1 MVAMTI
7 SGASRQRLLDA
18 CEARVATAMG
28 LVNVATA
35 ELVGAIAEVLTRDA
49 WQVAGIVSAEHWVT
63 WRCGVSPTRARH
75 LVATARK
82 LNDLPASTE
91 RFESGALTEDQM
103 RVITTHADSAHD
115 GQVADLAP
123 ACTVTQLRRVLPTI
137 GAPMLPVLE
146 ADEPGPGDTPGKRV
160 VSFGTRD
167 DGSWTLRAILPSDE
181 GAVVERALQAARGE
195 LFDDADTAQRDG
207 GEIGWSDAL
216 LRVGEV
222 ALDHLD
228 PAAAAGR
235 PAGERYQILLHVDA
249 DRPED
254 TRLHLGPALP
264 ASMRRFLSCDAS
276 VRAVVERAGIAVAA
290 TALQRTVPA
299 RVRALVEHRDQSCR
313 VPGCGRRKRLHIHHL
328 IHWED
333 GGLTILENLA
343 ALCPMHHRLHH
354 QGRLQIYGDPNGEL
368 SFKNEYGTAIRG
380 PSPRPPGDPPA
391 DLLPTPLWTN
401 PTGERLDASAFVWN

>member
-1 MVAMTI
+1 MALAEVTGFVPQVTLNALED
-7 SGASRQRLLDA
+7 RV
-18 CEARVATAMG
+18 EAAMG
-28 LVNVATA
+28 LVNVATS
-35 ELVGAIAEVLTRDA
+35 ELVAALADVLACDG
-49 WQVAGIVSAEHWVT
+49 WQVAGVISPEHWVT
-63 WRCGVSPTRARH
+63 WRCGVSPHRAKQ
-75 LVATARK
+75 LVASARK
-82 LNDLPASTE
+82 LTALPECAALFAAGS
-91 RFESGALTEDQM
+91 LTEDQV
-103 RVITTHADSAHD
+103 RVIADHTDAAHD
-115 GQVADLAP
+115 AEVATLAP
-123 ACTVTQLRRVLPTI
+123 ACTVTQLRRVLPSI
-137 GAPMLPVLE
+137 GQPAL
-146 ADEPGPGDTPGKRV
+146 ADPAVVEPGPGDTPGKRV
-160 VSFGTRD
+160 MSFGTRD
-167 DGSWTLRAILPSDE
+167 DGSWALRAILPPEE
-181 GAVVERALQAARGE
+181 GAVVERALRAARGE

-216 LRVGEV
+216 VRVGEV

-228 PAAAAGR
+228 PAVASGR

-264 ASMRRFLSCDAS
+264 ASVRRYLSCDAT
-276 VRAVVERAGIAVAA
+276 VRAIVERVGIAVAA

-333 GGLTILENLA
+333 GGLTVLENLV
-343 ALCPMHHRLHH
+343 ALCPVHHRLHH
-354 QGRLQIYGDPNGEL
+354 EGRLQISGDPNREL
-368 SFKNEYGTAIRG
+368 SFTNEYGTAIRG

-401 PTGERLDASAFVWN
+401 PTGERLDTRAIAWS